1 MNGNLVISRRAGQCF
16 TISLR
21 DLDEAK
27 ASAVLQSLMEG
38 GISIEVTEVNS
49 NAARI
54 KVSAHKGLTILR
66 DELIDV
72 GRQHPGA

>member
-1 MNGNLVISRRAGQCF
+1 MNGNLVISRRAGQRF

-21 DLDEAK
+21 GLDEAK
-27 ASAVLQSLMEG
+27 ACAVLHSLMHG

-66 DELIDV
+66 DELINNKC
-72 GRQHPGA
+72 QQTGA